1 MNKRIS
7 LCQLEDI
14 YKSSF
19 GTEDVRIKKF
29 VDKDGNVHEGNE
41 LKKLMEADNGSNR

>member
-7 LCQLEDI
+7 LCQLEEHF
-14 YKSSF
+14 KSSF

-29 VDKDGNVHEGNE
+29 VDKDGKVYEGKE
-41 LKKLMEADNGSNR
+41 LKTLMNPDASVT